1 MTARRTMATMAG
13 ILLLAAMGDR
23 SATPVLASFDVAR
36 VPVAPPPALDP
47 MIPATLVHP
56 GAIVTAT
63 GGDVP
68 DVAPPSVNDDDRALN
83 RAYNSAAAAFS
94 DAGSRREL
102 ARAQQVWHAD
112 RDRACAHRTSR
123 DRCLHALTN
132 RRVTELDE
140 LLARATAR

>member
-1 MTARRTMATMAG
+1 MATMAG

-36 VPVAPPPALDP
+36 APVARAPALAP
-47 MIPATLVHP
+47 SRPATLVDP

-63 GGDVP
+63 AGDAA
-68 DVAPPSVNDDDRALN
+68 DPSVNADDRALN
-83 RAYNSAAAAFS
+83 RAYNSAAAAFR

-102 ARAQQVWHAD
+102 ARAQQVWHTD

-123 DRCLHALTN
+123 DRCLQALTN